1 MPVAGTIAS
10 STAIAT
16 KTIIS
21 SRTARGVDGRVS
33 SVNALMSGRPSSQSR
48 RLYQQHQHHQHEYH
62 GVGGLGIEVFG
73 QALDHPERE
82 AGDDGA
88 HDGTHAADHDHG
100 KHDDDEVGAHQR
112 ADPGY

>member
-10 STAIAT
+10 SAAIAT

-21 SRTARGVDGRVS
+21 SRTAGWDDGSVS

-48 RLYQQHQHHQHEYH
+48 QLDQQHQHHQHEYH
-62 GVGGLGIEVFG
+62 GVGGLGIKVFG

-82 AGDDGA
+82 AGDDGT

-100 KHDDDEVGAHQR
+100 EHDDDE
-112 ADPGY
+112 

>member
-1 MPVAGTIAS
+1 MPVAGTMAS
-10 STAIAT
+10 SAAITT

-21 SRTARGVDGRVS
+21 SRTARGVAFRVS

-100 KHDDDEVGAHQR
+100 EHDDDE
-112 ADPGY
+112 